1 MNAYKTYMTEQNL
14 NPKTIA
20 NHLRNIENYQGA
32 LETNEKEMIKYV
44 KQNYTIGSQQKTII
58 SALSKYRD
66 YKGLP
71 VDSIRSFL
79 QTTTSQAEV
88 IQQKKTNDIILPTI
102 KELKRKM
109 NQYLKDE
116 KYRNYVVMYLLLNFQ
131 TRNMDLVARVIDN
144 IDEVDNDKNW
154 LLIRDNDIV
163 YYRNDYK
170 TADKYGSKKHIIR
183 SKPFHRAVSNLT
195 DVLTPSSHIHRT
207 VKNIAGYTESTI
219 MKANVFEN
227 NNINGLSKISKNRGT
242 ALITIDKSYNAT

>member
-20 NHLRNIENYQGA
+20 NHMRNIENYQGS
-32 LETNEKEMIKYV
+32 LEGAEKEVIKYV

>member
-144 IDEVDNDKNW
+144 IDEVDRLQTNMAQKSI
-154 LLIRDNDIV
+154 LLDLNH
-163 YYRNDYK
+163 
-170 TADKYGSKKHIIR
+170 S
-183 SKPFHRAVSNLT
+183 
-195 DVLTPSSHIHRT
+195 T
-207 VKNIAGYTESTI
+207 VQYPI
-219 MKANVFEN
+219 
-227 NNINGLSKISKNRGT
+227 
-242 ALITIDKSYNAT
+242 